1 VKVGSHEFAPGFW
14 PTLGAALLV
23 SLTVFL
29 ARWQTD
35 RGDEKQA
42 RQALYE
48 ARMHEPA
55 VDLRAGADPESLLYR
70 RARAT
75 GEYVA
80 SGQIFIDNQVHEGRA
95 GFLVVT
101 PLRIDGGAGAA
112 VLVERGWVE
121 RTAAYPAP
129 PAAPVPAGHVVVTG
143 IVALPPR
150 RYLELSSETISGN
163 VWQNLSI
170 ERYRERSGEKVL
182 PLVLA
187 ADAKDGGLIA
197 IRERPDAG
205 VERHRE
211 YSLTWYAF
219 AATALVLWV
228 ALNLRRRP

>member
-1 VKVGSHEFAPGFW
+1 VRVGPREFAPAFW

-42 RQALYE
+42 RQSLYE

-55 VDLRAGADPESLLYR
+55 VDLGAGADPEALLYR

-101 PLRIDGGAGAA
+101 PLRLAGADAA

-121 RTAAYPAP
+121 RTAAYPAT
-129 PAAPVPAGHVVVTG
+129 PAVAVPAGRVVATG

-150 RYLELSSETISGN
+150 RYLELSADTISGD

-170 ERYRERSGEKVL
+170 DRYRERSGGKLL
-182 PLVLA
+182 PFVLA
-187 ADAKDGGLIA
+187 ADTAPEGLTA

-211 YSLTWYAF
+211 YALTWYAF
-219 AATALVLWV
+219 AATTLALWV

>member
-1 VKVGSHEFAPGFW
+1 VKLGPREFAPGFW
-14 PTLGAALLV
+14 PTLAAALLV

-42 RQALYE
+42 RQSLYE
-48 ARMHEPA
+48 ARMREPV
-55 VDLRAGADPESLLYR
+55 VDLRAGADAETLLYR

-75 GEYVA
+75 GEYLA

-101 PLRIDGGAGAA
+101 PLRLADGAV

-129 PAAPVPAGHVVVTG
+129 PAVAVPAGPAVATG
-143 IVALPPR
+143 FVALPPR
-150 RYLELSSETISGN
+150 RYLELSADTISGS

-170 ERYRERSGEKVL
+170 ERYREKTSGAKLL
-182 PLVLA
+182 PFVLA
-187 ADAKDGGLIA
+187 ADTAPEGLAA

-211 YSLTWYAF
+211 YALTWYAF
-219 AATALVLWV
+219 AATTLALWV